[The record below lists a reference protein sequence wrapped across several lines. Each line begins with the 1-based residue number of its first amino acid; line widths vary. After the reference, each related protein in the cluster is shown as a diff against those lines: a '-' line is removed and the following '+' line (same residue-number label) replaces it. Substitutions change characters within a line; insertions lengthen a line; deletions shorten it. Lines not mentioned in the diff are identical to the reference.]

1 MTNEEIREK
10 ILTEAMA
17 ELKANAGEVIGSIMG
32 QLYADYLPHVA
43 SDTESNISYRVE
55 GCIRNMIAGTYEK
68 ADVGDDLVWINDGYG
83 NNHLI
88 NLASYNLTLKPLCD
102 LMGETIQS
110 NRIKQLEDKVQ
121 CLENQLRERY
131 SR

>member
-1 MTNEEIREK
+1 MDNEEIREK
-10 ILTEAMA
+10 VLTDAMA
-17 ELKANAGEVIGSIMG
+17 DLKSKAGAVIESIMSE
-32 QLYADYLPHVA
+32 LYTDYLPHVA
-43 SDTESNISYRVE
+43 SDTESNIAYRVE

-68 ADVGDDLVWINDGYG
+68 AEQGNDLVWISDGYG
-83 NNHLI
+83 HEHLI